1 MARTRKK
8 YVAPAPETRRMI
20 PVRVRARYDAA
31 SYDQGMEKH
40 WANADFLSPD
50 FAAVPSVRRTLRSRS
65 RYEVANNSYAAGI
78 VSTLANYVVGTG
90 PTLRLVPK
98 SGAGKRATVALAD
111 LSARFNSW
119 AWDVQL
125 AKKLNILQRAKTTD
139 GEGCAMLVSRRV
151 PAGKVS
157 LGIRPFEADMLSRPD
172 DMTGQSQGPEG
183 IELDGAGDPARYWVL
198 KSHPGGT
205 LMWQGAGEA
214 VPVAPGNMVHWFDEL
229 RPGLNRGLPEIMP
242 ALPMFAQ
249 LRRYTS
255 AVITAAEAAADLAGV
270 IHTDTPPG
278 EQPAEVD
285 AGTTFDLEKGTL
297 VSLPEGYKMSQ
308 MKAENPGPQHESFLK
323 TIIREI
329 GRCVDMPLAVAA
341 MDSSGH
347 NFSSMRG
354 DWQAFFASIRYR
366 RHLCEQQ
373 VLEKILIAWLAE
385 ARLVFGIQ
393 PPEEFD
399 YVWDWPAAEP
409 ADPVKQAE
417 ASKILLE
424 ARLTTYAREYSKM
437 GLNADDELRQRAREE
452 DLLRDLGIA
461 PAAAA
466 PVRQAAQPDDG
477 EDAE

>member
-1 MARTRKK
+1 MARARKK
-8 YVAPAPETRRMI
+8 YVAPDPAPRVI

-50 FAAVPSVRRTLRSRS
+50 FAATPAVRRTLRSRS

-78 VSTLANYVVGTG
+78 VSTLANYVIGTG

-98 SGAGKRATVALAD
+98 SGAGKRAMTALAE
-111 LSARFNSW
+111 LAARFNSW
-119 AWDVQL
+119 AWEVHL

-139 GEGCAMLVSRRV
+139 GEGCAMLVSRRTA
-151 PAGKVS
+151 PGKVT
-157 LGIRPFEADMLSRPD
+157 LGVRPFEADMLSNPD
-172 DMTGQSQGPEG
+172 ANTGQTQQPEG
-183 IELDGAGDPARYWVL
+183 IELDGAGEPVRYYVL
-198 KSHPGGT
+198 KSHPGGS
-205 LMWQGAGEA
+205 LMWQGASEA
-214 VPVAPGNMVHWFDEL
+214 VAVAPGNIIHWFDEL
-229 RPGLNRGLPEIMP
+229 RPGLSRGLPEIMP
-242 ALPMFAQ
+242 ALGMFAQ

-278 EQPAEVD
+278 EQAAEVD

-373 VLEKILIAWLAE
+373 VLDKILSAWLHE
-385 ARLVFGIQ
+385 ATLVYGIQ

-417 ASKILLE
+417 AAKILLE

-437 GLNADDELRQRAREE
+437 GLNAEDELRQRAREE
-452 DLLRDLGIA
+452 ALIKELGIA
-461 PAAAA
+461 PASAT
-466 PVRQAAQPDDG
+466 PVQVQRVDDG
-477 EDAE
+477 GDAE